1 MTMYRLIVGLCLFI
15 VLGVSNVISQTI
27 PAKKIG
33 EVQGSNLVITHSI
46 EDLKQAIIQEIGD
59 CDIITEVSIEIN
71 NGFYFLSASG
81 YHGENSINFIAT
93 MYENNGD
100 IFMSRFEMNATK
112 ESCKGVNCSKCV
124 ATFENA
130 SIDSC
135 TCERGPGFCEKTTES
150 SLSPGS
156 MGYVERFLA
165 Y

>member
-1 MTMYRLIVGLCLFI
+1 MSKYGLTVCILLIVI
-15 VLGVSNVISQTI
+15 LGVSNIFSQTI

-46 EDLKQAIIQEIGD
+46 EDLKQAIIQEIGG

-71 NGFYFLSASG
+71 NGFYLLSASG

-93 MYENNGD
+93 MYESNGD

-112 ESCKGVNCSKCV
+112 EYCKGVNCSKCKT
-124 ATFENA
+124 TFENG